1 MLKFAQLAFVF
12 AALLFAQQ
20 PNVSHGDKVKLWA
33 AISVFQP
40 IYWEGKT
47 DALQVEFGLVND
59 GSSTINP
66 NIESSHLL
74 INGVELKDWSFVI
87 HNGIGTPS
95 DYALPPGQPLIF
107 GAALGRY
114 FQKPGVYTVGW
125 RGETFKAS
133 DITLRV
139 LPRQR

>member
-1 MLKFAQLAFVF
+1 MLKFAELASVF

-20 PNVSHGDKVKLWA
+20 PNVSYGDKIKLWA
-33 AISVFQP
+33 AISVQP

-47 DALQVEFGLVND
+47 DALQVQFGLVND
-59 GSSTINP
+59 GGSTINP

-74 INGVELKDWSFVI
+74 INGVEPKDWSFVI
-87 HNGIGTPS
+87 GNGPRTPS

-107 GAALGRY
+107 GYALGRY

-125 RGETFKAS
+125 RGENFKAS